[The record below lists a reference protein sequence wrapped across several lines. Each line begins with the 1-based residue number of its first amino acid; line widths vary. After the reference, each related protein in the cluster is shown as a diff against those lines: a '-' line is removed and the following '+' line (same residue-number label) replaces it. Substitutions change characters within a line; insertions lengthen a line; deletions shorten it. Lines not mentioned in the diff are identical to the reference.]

1 MTVRRHVRVIF
12 ASLAALVLLAGLLI
26 GGAVW
31 FLSSEYGLRWAAQE
45 ALSRTQGKLKLEGL
59 TGSLAGTTRIARLT
73 YTDKDLVFIAENVEF
88 TWSPRALFSRSVV
101 VDSLTASQVTLD
113 VKPGDGVNTPP
124 ASLALPWSIAVQR
137 ASVERLDVASGSNR
151 WHFARLAFRYAGG
164 DKRHALDELG
174 FHSEWGDL
182 SGNIALDAGAPFAA
196 SGSLSFLASDA
207 LKRAKAALAIG
218 GDLST
223 LMPFGRRVGRRRARH
238 RQSAPFALRRALA
251 ACIRSIRVGGR
262 SRAFR
267 FENSEDIAVDDGRW
281 REQRTWRRSR

>member
-1 MTVRRHVRVIF
+1 MTVRRHVRVIL
-12 ASLAALVLLAGLLI
+12 ASLAALVLLTGLLI
-26 GGAVW
+26 GGAAW

-101 VDSLTASQVTLD
+101 VESLSASQVTLD
-113 VKPGDGVNTPP
+113 VKPGNGVNTPP

-137 ASVERLDVASGSNR
+137 TSVERLDLASGSNH

-164 DKRHALDELG
+164 DRRHALDELG

-182 SGNIALDAGAPFAA
+182 SGNIAGSAGGACTRSKRRSHLRPARHATRRSPSTRAA
-196 SGSLSFLASDA
+196 S
-207 LKRAKAALAIG
+207 
-218 GDLST
+218 ST
-223 LMPFGRRVGRRRARH
+223 
-238 RQSAPFALRRALA
+238 S
-251 ACIRSIRVGGR
+251 
-262 SRAFR
+262 
-267 FENSEDIAVDDGRW
+267 
-281 REQRTWRRSR
+281 